1 MGLKKLIVLFALT
14 LVSFTAFSQI
24 TVTGIVIQGDD
35 GEPAIGA
42 TVTVKG
48 TNTATAT
55 DLDGRFSIKAPSN
68 DSKIIVNSNCSDN
81 ELLKTFKENI
91 SNKEKLNYL
100 VISEI
105 DKLDEEAQDKFY
117 QIVKDREFFGMGF
130 FLHPR

>member
-68 DSKIIVNSNCSDN
+68 DSKIIVNYIGYESQ
-81 ELLKTFKENI
+81 EFKATSEEVTI
-91 SNKEKLNYL
+91 S
-100 VISEI
+100 
-105 DKLDEEAQDKFY
+105 
-117 QIVKDREFFGMGF
+117 
-130 FLHPR
+130 

>member
-1 MGLKKLIVLFALT
+1 MINKELIELQKGCLATCV
-14 LVSFTAFSQI
+14 
-24 TVTGIVIQGDD
+24 VIPNEDC
-35 GEPAIGA
+35 EE
-42 TVTVKG
+42 
-48 TNTATAT
+48 
-55 DLDGRFSIKAPSN
+55 L

-117 QIVKDREFFGMGF
+117 QIVKDREFFGYKLSKEMIIVLTVKNKEGLKNISQKLYNF
-130 FLHPR
+130 CIVTF